1 MIQTKPKSMRI
12 YLLGLA
18 VLAFL
23 TFSCGEDDEPQLP
36 TPTISIEGGETIEVR
51 RGQTITVNLNLNT
64 GGGNRELIVFRG
76 GGVLEVVPLQQDA
89 TSFSYTNQT
98 VPTNAT
104 EGEVFQFEFAVT
116 NTQGVT
122 SERVSLNVV
131 TVAYEAVTIGGQQ
144 LFRVDIPE
152 DGIFEN
158 DVVFITGRNYL
169 VRSTM
174 NFASGAALRI
184 QEGVQVFIESP
195 NGTLTDIVINAGAT
209 AEVVGTAQNPI
220 VFTSVNTLT
229 SNEDSGDWGVFNI
242 RGNGGTSTS
251 GTYRYIRFEYGN
263 ARNFRLQNVGSGTTI
278 DHIQVF
284 RAAGEGIMPT
294 DGTVN
299 MNYLVAT
306 DCESGGFRIGD
317 AYAGRMQFGISMIS
331 RVWGDNSEVDIRE
344 TASPIISNFTVI
356 GPGADAGNTSGI
368 RMRANSSGKVY
379 NTIIASFARRGLRL
393 NDNVSVTDLNGPTVF
408 AHSFIFDVPTDP
420 YRDDTANGN
429 PFRGFIDGDGVFQN
443 PFFNNV
449 TGFEGNQPVLTT
461 IPGISSGSFVPTA
474 AQASQFNPN
483 TITGFASAA
492 FVGAVQNSANDW
504 TRGWVKNPDGS
515 IR

>member
-1 MIQTKPKSMRI
+1 MIQTKPKSIRI
-12 YLLGLA
+12 YLFGLA

-23 TFSCGEDDEPQLP
+23 TISCGENDEPQLP
-36 TPTISIEGGETIEVR
+36 TPTISIDGVETIEVR
-51 RGQTITVNLNLNT
+51 RGQTITVNLTLNT

-76 GGVLEVVPLQQDA
+76 GGVLEVIPLQQDA
-89 TSFSYTNQT
+89 TTFSYTNQT
-98 VPTNAT
+98 VPANAT

-122 SERVSLNVV
+122 SERVPLNVV
-131 TVAYEAVTIGGQQ
+131 TVAYESVTVGGQQ

-152 DGIFEN
+152 DGIFET
-158 DVVFITGRNYL
+158 DVVFISGRNYL

-184 QEGVQVFIESP
+184 QQGVQVFIESP

-209 AEVVGTAQNPI
+209 AEIIGTAQNPV
-220 VFTSVNTLT
+220 VFTSINTLT
-229 SNEDSGDWGVFNI
+229 GTPTSGSWGVFNI
-242 RGNGGTSTS
+242 RGTGGTSNS
-251 GTYRYIRFEYGN
+251 GTYRYIRFEFGN

-278 DHIQVF
+278 SHIQVF

-317 AYAGRMQFGISMIS
+317 TYAGRMQFGISILS
-331 RVWGDNSEVDIRE
+331 RVWGDNSEIDIRE
-344 TASPIISNFTVI
+344 TASPILSNFTLI
-356 GPGADAGNTSGI
+356 GPGAAAGNTSGL

-379 NTIIASFARRGLRL
+379 NTVIASFSRRGIRL
-393 NDNVSVTDLNGPTVF
+393 NDNVVVTDLNGPTVF
-408 AHSFIFDVPTDP
+408 AHSFIVDVPTDP
-420 YRDDTANGN
+420 FRDDTSNGN
-429 PFRGFIDGDGVFQN
+429 RFRGFIDSNGVFQN

-449 TGFEGNQPVLTT
+449 TNIENGQPVLTP
-461 IPGISSGSFVPTA
+461 IQGIGSGSFVPTSA
-474 AQASQFNPN
+474 PTSQFNPSS
-483 TITGFASAA
+483 ISGLVAA
-492 FVGAVQNSANDW
+492 PFVGAVQNGTNDW